1 MSSTKEKNGEKKKE
15 NSINEES
22 EVEKSS
28 KTNSELKWMATSNIC
43 GTRRINSP

>member
-1 MSSTKEKNGEKKKE
+1 MSGTKEENGEEKKE

-28 KTNSELKWMATSNIC
+28 KTNSELK
-43 GTRRINSP
+43 